1 MRSMVQSGH
10 CIICKT
16 KTISDVDG
24 IGFYYS
30 KYIANDKKKYTFLCH
45 LYAPKYQKLKSDIDF
60 MASYENYLKEKET
73 PLFIGRPVA
82 GRNAPGIVLKKD
94 WPVVL

>member
-16 KTISDVDG
+16 KGIDDLNG
-24 IGFYYS
+24 IGYFYS
-30 KYIANDKKKYTFLCH
+30 KYQANDKKKYTFLCH
-45 LYAPKYQKLKSDIDF
+45 LYAAKYLTLQSDIDF
-60 MASYENYLKEKET
+60 MASYENYLKENNK

-82 GRNAPGIVLKKD
+82 GRNAPGIFIVKKS
-94 WPVVL
+94 WQE